1 MLEMPTELVSAPPS
15 YGAQVFAAQRY
26 RLSTLTVR
34 DDLLVIVL
42 KGCKGLHTSQSVLT
56 ASQSEGVMI
65 ARGTQWDVVNDPRGS
80 SQYEALVL
88 SFSDVLIRQFNEL
101 YPVEHTACVSDAK
114 VLIVDDAL
122 RDAMQR
128 MLPPDSVRCTL
139 PATLLTHRAMEVLL
153 LLSLQGLRFASPQT
167 LSWSDKVRR
176 LVAQRPHA
184 DWSVEVLCQM
194 FHLSESTLRRRLT
207 SSGTTLAGLVREVR
221 LEVALGMLQTTSY
234 QVGEVAQRCGWDSH
248 SRFSAAFQSRWGV
261 TPSIVRARMNET
273 EQNLNENG

>member
-1 MLEMPTELVSAPPS
+1 MLAMPTELVSAPPCS
-15 YGAQVFAAQRY
+15 GAQVFAAQRY

-65 ARGTQWDVVNDPRGS
+65 ARGTQWDVVNDPMGS

-88 SFSDVLIRQFNEL
+88 SFGDVLIRQFNEL
-101 YPVEHTACVSDAK
+101 YPLTHLACVSDAK
-114 VLIVDDAL
+114 VLTVDEAL
-122 RDAMQR
+122 RDAMLR
-128 MLPPDSVRCTL
+128 MLPSDRYTL
-139 PATLLTHRAMEVLL
+139 PPALLTHRAIEVLL
-153 LLSLQGLRFASPQT
+153 LLSLRGFRFAPPQA
-167 LSWSDKVRR
+167 LSWNDKVRR

-194 FHLSESTLRRRLT
+194 FHLSESTLRRRLK
-207 SSGTTLAGLVREVR
+207 SAGVTLAGLVREVR

-248 SRFSAAFQSRWGV
+248 SRFSAAFHARWGV

-273 EQNLNENG
+273 EQNLTGNG